1 MSKQLILL
9 IVLILVLI
17 PPTIEDL
24 RTREIRNIY
33 FFFLILMKAIYLFVF
48 REEKSFLSSFV
59 SLLSA
64 ILILLLCRIVSKE
77 GMGVGDIK
85 LLIGIAFYLGF
96 ELFLRDLFLIS
107 LGSLLF
113 SLFLLAT
120 KQANRK
126 TELPFVPLILLGT
139 IVTTLIEVIC

>member
-139 IVTTLIEVIC
+139 IVTTLIEVVC

>member
-126 TELPFVPLILLGT
+126 TEIPFVPLILLGT
-139 IVTTLIEVIC
+139 IVTTLIEVVY

>member
-107 LGSLLF
+107 LSSLLF

-139 IVTTLIEVIC
+139 IVTTLIEVVY

>member
-139 IVTTLIEVIC
+139 IVTTLIEVVY